1 MLPTGRPPIVRED
14 VQPIL
19 QRHVRA
25 RVVGPSRPQAQAREL
40 VRAGREI
47 WAALQQHLGGLL
59 QALHGGR
66 HSKLASR
73 VARLGSERDRIS
85 DLPVRPGAQR
95 QASRAEPAIER
106 VHPK

>member
-1 MLPTGRPPIVRED
+1 M
-14 VQPIL
+14 
-19 QRHVRA
+19 
-25 RVVGPSRPQAQAREL
+25 GPSRPQAQACEL

-47 WAALQQHLGGLL
+47 RATLQQHLGGLL

-85 DLPVRPGAQR
+85 DRQARPGAQR
-95 QASRAEPAIER
+95 QASRAEPEIER
-106 VHPK
+106 VHLE